1 MTWLDRIIEWVLML
15 LLLGIVGAGVYL
27 ALYTQFQKIEAW
39 VLEKMS
45 GYASEIYDYL
55 DRMFKR
61 RTINECYIIILAPTI
76 FFAFMGL
83 VIGILISIPTAL
95 IMTLLMGFVGF
106 RLPRIVVKGIFD
118 RRVAKFDR
126 QLVDAL
132 NMMANAV
139 KSGLSFLQVIQV
151 IEQEMPNPCAQE
163 FGMVLKENRV
173 GVNIND
179 ALMNMTRRMPSEDL
193 FMIINSV
200 VTLSQQGGD
209 ISEAFEV
216 IAETIRE
223 RQRVADKIRTM
234 AEAGLTQGA
243 ILSALPFVMLGLQF
257 VIQPDYVKLLFTTPL
272 GWVFLLLVV
281 VLISTGALWMKKILT
296 IDI

>member
-1 MTWLDRIIEWVLML
+1 MTWLDQIIEWVLMI

-27 ALYTQFQKIEAW
+27 GLFTQFQKIEAW

-95 IMTLLMGFVGF
+95 IMMLMMGFIGF

-281 VLISTGALWMKKILT
+281 VLISTGAFWMKKILT